1 MANSICSRKKIK
13 FKQMKYLIVGLGNF
27 GASLA
32 EKLTSQGNEVIGID
46 TRMNKVD
53 ALKEKISHTICMDAT
68 DEFTVSG
75 LPLKDTDVV
84 VVAIGEDQGANIMVT
99 ALFKNL
105 EVKRLISRAI
115 NPLHEKVLKAIGV
128 DEIVHPEEETAE
140 RWAKKLCLSGVVDSF
155 ELSDDFSI
163 VEINLPPEYIGQKI
177 SEIGIRKKYNL
188 LVLTTIKSS
197 VVESSIG
204 YSSKVHKVQGVA
216 SPDLILEKD
225 DILVVYGSNK
235 DIQMLLKKKFN

>member
-1 MANSICSRKKIK
+1 
-13 FKQMKYLIVGLGNF
+13 MKYIIIGLGNF

-53 ALKEKISHTICMDAT
+53 ALKEKVSHTICMDAT

-99 ALFKNL
+99 ALLKNL
-105 EVKRLISRAI
+105 DVKRLISRAI
-115 NPLHEKVLKAIGV
+115 NPLHEKVLMAIGV

-140 RWAKKLCLSGVVDSF
+140 RWAKKLCLSGVVNSF
-155 ELSDDFSI
+155 ELSDEFSI
-163 VEINLPPEYIGQKI
+163 VEINLPPEYEGKTIA
-177 SEIGIRKKYNL
+177 EIGIRKKYNL
-188 LVLTTIKSS
+188 LVLTTIKSTQ
-197 VVESSIG
+197 VKRSIG
-204 YSSKVHKVQGVA
+204 NSIKESKVQGVA
-216 SPDLILEKD
+216 AADLVLEKN
-225 DILVVYGSNK
+225 DILVVYGANK
-235 DIQMLLKKKFN
+235 DIQSMLKKKFN

>member
-1 MANSICSRKKIK
+1 MK
-13 FKQMKYLIVGLGNF
+13 FIIMGLGNF

-32 EKLTSQGNEVIGID
+32 EKLTIQGNEVIGID

-75 LPLKDTDVV
+75 LPLKDTDIV

-99 ALFKNL
+99 ALLKNL
-105 EVKRLISRAI
+105 NVKRLISRAI
-115 NPLHEKVLKAIGV
+115 NPLHEKVLQAIGV

-140 RWAKKLCLSGVVDSF
+140 RWAKKLCLVGIVDSY

-163 VEINLPPEYIGQKI
+163 VEVNVPLQYIGKTI
-177 SEIGIRKKYNL
+177 LETNIRKNYNL
-188 LVLTTIKSS
+188 LILTTIKSS
-197 VVESSIG
+197 EVLSSVG
-204 YSSKVHKVQGVA
+204 HSKKIRNVQGVA
-216 SPDLILEKD
+216 GSDLLLEKGD
-225 DILVVYGSNK
+225 VLVVYGANK
-235 DIQMLLKKKFN
+235 DIKALLKKE

>member
-1 MANSICSRKKIK
+1 
-13 FKQMKYLIVGLGNF
+13 MKYIIVGLGNF

-46 TRMNKVD
+46 TSMTKVD
-53 ALKEKISHTICMDAT
+53 LYKEKISHTICMDTT

-84 VVAIGEDQGANIMVT
+84 IIAIGEDQGSNVMST
-99 ALFKNL
+99 ALFKNF

-115 NPLHEKVLKAIGV
+115 NPLHEKVLQAIGV

-140 RWAKKLCLSGVVDSF
+140 RWAKKLCLKNVVDSF

-163 VEINLPPEYIGQKI
+163 IEANVTA
-177 SEIGIRKKYNL
+177 KYVGKTIKEVGFRNNFNL
-188 LVLTTIKSS
+188 LVLTTIKKSE
-197 VVESSIG
+197 VK
-204 YSSKVHKVQGVA
+204 SKVGKTTTESKVQGVVT
-216 SPDLILEKD
+216 PDYVLQES
-225 DILVVYGSNK
+225 DILVLYGSNK
-235 DIQMLLKKKFN
+235 DLQTFLNQKNN

>member
-1 MANSICSRKKIK
+1 
-13 FKQMKYLIVGLGNF
+13 MKYIIIGLGNF

-32 EKLTSQGNEVIGID
+32 EKLTLQGNEVIGID

-53 ALKEKISHTICMDAT
+53 ALKEKVSHTICMDAT

-99 ALFKNL
+99 ALFKNMD
-105 EVKRLISRAI
+105 VKRLISRAI
-115 NPLHEKVLKAIGV
+115 NPLHEKVLMAIGV

-140 RWAKKLCLSGVVDSF
+140 RWAKKLCLAGVVNSF
-155 ELSDDFSI
+155 ELSDDYSI
-163 VEINLPPEYIGQKI
+163 VEINLPAEYEGKTIADI
-177 SEIGIRKKYNL
+177 SIRKKHNL
-188 LVLTTIKSS
+188 LVLTTIKSAQ
-197 VVESSIG
+197 VKRSIG
-204 YSSKVHKVQGVA
+204 NSIKESKVQGVA
-216 SPDLILEKD
+216 AADLVLEKG

-235 DIQMLLKKKFN
+235 DIQSLLKKKFN